1 MINISELIAAGKIDE
16 AVNAVYDAVLG
27 VINAGSPKMHLTR
40 TDWNV
45 IAPELIKKM
54 QDPTSGTS
62 STPTPEPGDDVDVLD
77 EFAYLVVKYVDAT
90 GEDVA
95 PSITKKIFVGAPYT
109 VNAVEV
115 EGMEPDKDK
124 ATGEMTKDG
133 ATVTFTYTE
142 KAAVTAKLHIEY
154 TGPVGGDFVAPAT
167 VDEDVEVGTN
177 YNVASPV
184 VEGYTPD
191 KAVVSGTMTEDGVN
205 ELIIYE
211 KDEA

>member
-1 MINISELIAAGKIDE
+1 MSDSISEVVLRFDRERMDSCDQIFRDLVRQRVLLIQHA
-16 AVNAVYDAVLG
+16 
-27 VINAGSPKMHLTR
+27 
-40 TDWNV
+40 
-45 IAPELIKKM
+45 
-54 QDPTSGTS
+54 
-62 STPTPEPGDDVDVLD
+62 VDVLD

-95 PSITKKIFVGAPYT
+95 PSVTKKIFVGAPYT